1 MNNPTIPTLHP
12 HSRSALE
19 RGAPLVLRYGL
30 ALVFLLFGLFKFT
43 AYEAKGIAPFE
54 MHSPLL
60 SWAFNLLGERGL
72 ANAIGSIE
80 LAIGVLIA
88 LRPVSARMA
97 SIGGLGACITYLITL
112 SFLFST
118 PGALQ
123 EGYGF
128 PYLSGMI
135 GQFLIKDLVLLGA
148 SMWVAAEALHAARG
162 DMHDTR
168 AFDVTTTRDATT
180 RETPR

>member
-1 MNNPTIPTLHP
+1 MPMRQSEMRSTLD
-12 HSRSALE
+12 RA
-19 RGAPLVLRYGL
+19 APLVLRYGL

-60 SWAFNLLGERGL
+60 SWAYDLLGERGL

-80 LAIGVLIA
+80 LAIGALIA
-88 LRPVSARMA
+88 LRPWSARMA
-97 SIGGLGACITYLITL
+97 SIGGIGACITYLITL
-112 SFLFST
+112 SFLFTT

-123 EGYGF
+123 DGYGF

-135 GQFLIKDLVLLGA
+135 GQFLIKDVVLLGA

-162 DMHDTR
+162 DVRDAR
-168 AFDVTTTRDATT
+168 VFDVPTT
-180 RETPR
+180 REAPR